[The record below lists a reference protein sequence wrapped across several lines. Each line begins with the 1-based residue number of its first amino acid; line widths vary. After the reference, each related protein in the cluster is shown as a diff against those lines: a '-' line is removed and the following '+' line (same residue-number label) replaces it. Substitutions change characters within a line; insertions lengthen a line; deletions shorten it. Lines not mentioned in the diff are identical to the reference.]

1 MVKIKSQYL
10 KDIKYYILNERKMIG
25 ALIMVKQLK
34 EKKQLSFYDAF

>member
-1 MVKIKSQYL
+1 MKIKSQYL
-10 KDIKYYILNERKMIG
+10 KHIKYNILNERKMID